1 MAGKACPGEGRGPA
15 IHAFFAVD
23 RKDVDSM
30 AKPRH
35 DDSGLT
41 VRRSFGRLLPAHVAA
56 HNSKLCQAAGS
67 LHKITVIIPVIRPD
81 PTQRNHEQEP
91 AR

>member
-1 MAGKACPGEGRGPA
+1 MVGEGRLSTSFLVA
-15 IHAFFAVD
+15 D
-23 RKDVDSM
+23 REYVDSM

-67 LHKITVIIPVIRPD
+67 LHKFTVIISVIRPD